1 MRSWDELTK
10 KQKKHIREMAGV
22 AYERA
27 LAAALDKL
35 LASFHKWKQGA
46 MTPFDLD
53 EEIHQYHNGTARDLY
68 KQYGT
73 GGPDMAVLIAL
84 AKGILKVED
93 LNEDCRPFYQERV
106 NRFGP
111 DWDGQNDG

>member
-27 LAAALDKL
+27 MTTALDKL
-35 LASFHKWKQGA
+35 LASFQKWKKGGI
-46 MTPFDLD
+46 TPFALD

-68 KQYGT
+68 KLYGT
-73 GGPDMAVLIAL
+73 GDPDTAVLIAL
-84 AKGILKVED
+84 TKGILTIED
-93 LNEDCRPFYQERV
+93 LNEDCRLFYQERMD
-106 NRFGP
+106 RFK
-111 DWDGQNDG
+111 D